1 LAWTRK
7 APGVVCPGGNCA
19 GWNMFGELADKLD
32 AALKKIRGHGKI
44 TEKNVTEALRD
55 VRLALLEADV
65 NYKVVK
71 QFTDDVKAKAL
82 GAEVLASITPDQ
94 QFIKI
99 VFDQLKDVMGQGA
112 REIAFA
118 SDPPT
123 VIMLIGLQGSGKT
136 TVAAKLARRF
146 RQKGKNG
153 ILIAADVYR
162 PAAIDQLETLG
173 KSIPVEVYLEKG
185 GASPVDIAARGV
197 EIARR
202 RTLDYA
208 IVDTAGRLH
217 IDSEMMQEL
226 TRTKERIKPGETV
239 LVADGMTGQEAVN
252 IAGEF
257 ASTVGI
263 DGVILTKMDGD
274 ERGGAALSIRAVTG
288 APIRYIGVGEK
299 LDALEVFHPERMAS
313 RILGMGDVL
322 TLVEKAQETI
332 DVKEAARL
340 EKKILKDTFTLE
352 DFLDQIKQV
361 KKMGPL
367 QDLVGMLPGA
377 SKIKGLNVDE
387 KAVLRVEAIINSM
400 TPEERLRPEIIDGSR
415 RRRIARGSG
424 IKIQDVNRLLRDFDQ
439 VRKLLKN
446 VKKGRL
452 GGMLKPFVTG

>member
-1 LAWTRK
+1 
-7 APGVVCPGGNCA
+7 
-19 GWNMFGELADKLD
+19 MFGELADKLD
-32 AALKKIRGHGKI
+32 AALKKIRGQGKI

-99 VFDQLKDVMGQGA
+99 VFDQLRDVMGQGA

-136 TVAAKLARRF
+136 TAAAKLATRF

-173 KSIPVEVYLEKG
+173 KSVPVEVYCEKG

-208 IVDTAGRLH
+208 ITDTAGRLH

-226 TRTKERIKPGETV
+226 TRTKERIRPNETV

-252 IAGEF
+252 IAREF

-332 DVKEAARL
+332 DAKDAARL

-352 DFLDQIKQV
+352 DFLDQIRQV

-377 SKIKGLNVDE
+377 SKIKGLSVDE
-387 KAVLRVEAIINSM
+387 KAIVRVEAIINSM

-424 IKIQDVNRLLRDFDQ
+424 IKIQDVNRLLRDFEQ
-439 VRKLLKN
+439 VRRMLKN
-446 VKKGRL
+446 VKKGHL